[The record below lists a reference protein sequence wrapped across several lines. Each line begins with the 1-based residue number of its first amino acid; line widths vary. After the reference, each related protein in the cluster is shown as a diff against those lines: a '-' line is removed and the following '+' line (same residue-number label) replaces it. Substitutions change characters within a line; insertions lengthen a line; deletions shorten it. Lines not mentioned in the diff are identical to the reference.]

1 MLHKPWLVLPQA
13 WHHGTGVQ
21 MAREQA
27 SLRVITNLKK
37 VVFSDCWIWSI
48 QYLGVLY
55 HGGDHLQDKLSS
67 ANEDR
72 IQQLVSECDRCS
84 WQVCGIKTFASSV
97 HRQRLKL
104 LMTSVAWLLS
114 LLNQWSQDKNK
125 TMTQVVTQRVKE
137 WAMSLESHGCTPTS
151 VLPWNSPC
159 DLGQCS

>member
-13 WHHGTGVQ
+13 WHHGKGVQ

-72 IQQLVSECDRCS
+72 IQQLVNVIDAAD
-84 WQVCGIKTFASSV
+84 KSV
-97 HRQRLKL
+97 GLKL
-104 LMTSVAWLLS
+104 LLPQSIGRG
-114 LLNQWSQDKNK
+114 LNY
-125 TMTQVVTQRVKE
+125 
-137 WAMSLESHGCTPTS
+137 
-151 VLPWNSPC
+151 
-159 DLGQCS
+159 